1 MLFLKTN
8 KSLMSTAVTLLLG
21 LGLTAHEQAG
31 AFELLTAQEIA
42 AVSQSG
48 YVERQTADPQGPR
61 IEVKAPSVSKPVNT
75 PFNIEIMFSPQGDA
89 KINPDTLRIKYGWFD
104 VTERVIKSGQAH
116 ISPNGIKVQKA
127 EIEKGNYDF
136 TISIQDSK
144 ERVGIAQIKVE
155 VL

>member
-1 MLFLKTN
+1 MLFRKAN
-8 KSLMSTAVTLLLG
+8 KSLMVTATTLLLG
-21 LGLTAHEQAG
+21 LTVHEQAG

-48 YVERQTADPQGPR
+48 YVERQAADPQGPR

-89 KINPDTLRIKYGWFD
+89 EINPDTLRIKYGWID
-104 VTERVIKSGQAH
+104 VTDRVINSGKAE
-116 ISPNGIKVQKA
+116 ISPRGIKVQKA
-127 EIEKGNYDF
+127 EIKEGDYDF
-136 TISIQDSK
+136 TISIQDTK
-144 ERVGIAQIKVE
+144 ERVGTAQIKVK